1 MPEVSS
7 DELDFI
13 KKKTTKARKSP
24 ETMKPHRPKEVPPSA
39 PAPTLDVKEEEPVKK
54 VVVKK
59 VVSKKTTDKIV
70 EDIKKQNPQK
80 KAPVVVDINR
90 GDIEYVLKTHTKYDL
105 NWYYIKEKFVGLKR
119 WIFSPWR
126 RYCNWWNKKF
136 NQPKNTH
143 FLAVRELSPGYKE
156 EDLWETLE
164 KNSDVGGNKIIANE
178 IKRNM
183 DKQLLNKGV
192 KK

>member
-13 KKKTTKARKSP
+13 KKKTTKAKKSP
-24 ETMKPHRPKEVPPSA
+24 ETMKPHRPKEVPPST
-39 PAPTLDVKEEEPVKK
+39 PAPTVKVVETVKK
-54 VVVKK
+54 VAVKK
-59 VVSKKTTDKIV
+59 VVSKKVVDKIT

-80 KAPVVVDINR
+80 PAPVVVDINR
-90 GDIEYVLKTHTKYDL
+90 GDIEYVLRTHTKYDL

-136 NQPKNTH
+136 NSPKIVMPKH
-143 FLAVRELSPGYKE
+143 DKRILPKE
-156 EDLWETLE
+156 DDLWETLE
-164 KNSDVGGNKIIANE
+164 KNSDVGGNKIVADE
-178 IKRNM
+178 IRKNIERKLM
-183 DKQLLNKGV
+183 NKGV

>member
-126 RYCNWWNKKF
+126 MYCNWWNKKF
-136 NQPKNTH
+136 NRPKVN
-143 FLAVRELSPGYKE
+143 LEIN
-156 EDLWETLE
+156 LWETLE
-164 KNSDVGGNKIIANE
+164 KNSDVGGNKIIADE